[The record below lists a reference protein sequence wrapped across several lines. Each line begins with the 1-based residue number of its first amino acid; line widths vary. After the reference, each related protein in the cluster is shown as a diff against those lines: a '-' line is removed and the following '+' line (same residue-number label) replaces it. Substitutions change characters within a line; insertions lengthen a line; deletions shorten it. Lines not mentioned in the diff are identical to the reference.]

1 MYDMHFDLLTIIYC
15 IFNKKINLDIDYIKK
30 IYKDNVIGGIVNL
43 YFMSKQE
50 MQEQLNIAFFDVSK
64 MFEESVKYLEI
75 LKQNDII
82 PKDINFIYSIEGCN
96 YLKDSLE
103 LEYLYKLGLRSILP
117 VWNEEN
123 KFGSGIRSDKRLT
136 NLGKQLIKKAI
147 ELNMIIDVYHTNEK
161 TFNDILDIIEK
172 ENYPNIIASHSN
184 VKSLCNNKRNL
195 SDEQLI
201 RLKKLG
207 GYICL
212 VGYVDYVSLNN
223 ENMNYQEKQDYF
235 IRHLKYLID
244 VIKFPMDKIFISSDD
259 MGWNNKFYNK
269 DVFNIFKIKEEL
281 FELIEKNY
289 SKDIA
294 NKILVENPKKLIEK
308 IK

>member
-1 MYDMHFDLLTIIYC
+1 
-15 IFNKKINLDIDYIKK
+15 
-30 IYKDNVIGGIVNL
+30 
-43 YFMSKQE
+43 
-50 MQEQLNIAFFDVSK
+50 
-64 MFEESVKYLEI
+64 
-75 LKQNDII
+75 
-82 PKDINFIYSIEGCN
+82 
-96 YLKDSLE
+96 
-103 LEYLYKLGLRSILP
+103 
-117 VWNEEN
+117 
-123 KFGSGIRSDKRLT
+123 
-136 NLGKQLIKKAI
+136 
-147 ELNMIIDVYHTNEK
+147 MIIDVSHANEK

-172 ENYPNIIASHSN
+172 ENYPNVIASHSN

-207 GYICL
+207 GYIGL
-212 VGYVDYVSLNN
+212 VGYINFVSLDND
-223 ENMNYQEKQDYF
+223 NMNYQEKQENF
-235 IRHLKYLID
+235 IKHLKYLID

-269 DVFNIFKIKEEL
+269 DMFNIFKIKEEL
-281 FELIEKNY
+281 FELIKKNY